1 MTNSDHDNAWTFDE
15 SDVQHMKASEITLDS
30 GADGQRLRFVDAQ
43 GSPLNIS
50 STPVATVDFGGFSL
64 TEEFIV
70 TSITSPLLH
79 LVN

>member
-1 MTNSDHDNAWTFDE
+1 M
-15 SDVQHMKASEITLDS
+15 VQHCPSTAKVGDAKRP
-30 GADGQRLRFVDAQ
+30 GQRLRFVDAQ
-43 GSPLNIS
+43 GSPLTIS

-79 LVN
+79 LIN